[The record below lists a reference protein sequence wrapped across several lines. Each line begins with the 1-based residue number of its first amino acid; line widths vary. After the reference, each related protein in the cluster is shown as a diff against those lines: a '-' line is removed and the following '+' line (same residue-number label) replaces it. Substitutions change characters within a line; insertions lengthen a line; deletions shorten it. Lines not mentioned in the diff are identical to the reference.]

1 MAGKGKA
8 KTGGRKKGVPNK
20 ATAEVKAL
28 AQEHGPEMIRKL
40 LALTKS
46 EDERIQ
52 LAAIIAMLDRGYGKA
67 AQAVEMTTDVGENF
81 VQTLKALQAFRG
93 NGAIPADPS
102 EMD

>member
-52 LAAIIAMLDRGYGKA
+52 LVAMLDRGYGKA